1 MDKRRSRSRRAASP
15 QYLRPRKTKVGWLA
29 AGVSLDGPVAH
40 PRPVVCA
47 GLQQAQTALD
57 AKEAHAEERLA
68 QMTRLKAEAEYAQQQ
83 TAIAVQERLAAIA
96 AVEKR
101 IEYQQ
106 LQAGIESGVVAETQT
121 TLLRERK
128 RREEAEAL
136 LEAAQSR
143 ADSSAAEASAAKE
156 EYQAA
161 DAARLDSAV
170 ELRRAVRLEKVA
182 AEAARAVRHEIQ
194 VRKAHLKQERQERA
208 LAEQERQK
216 ARATLATVN
225 SAVKKK
231 MAVLNSAVGRAEA
244 AVSEAAKLHREAAE
258 VAEQSKRI
266 VAKQSER
273 INEVSS
279 RMAGSEERAANLQR
293 KHAKK
298 SRLEALALAEEE
310 STRPPL
316 DAPKRAHRRQPV
328 TVAVA
333 EQDRAASVH
342 ARKAAALPPWCA
354 TSQPIASLPLH
365 RETDCLGPSSGFRC
379 PATGAGLQAAAV
391 SQPAQPLLT

>member
-1 MDKRRSRSRRAASP
+1 M
-15 QYLRPRKTKVGWLA
+15 GWLT

-40 PRPVVCA
+40 PRAVVSA
-47 GLQQAQTALD
+47 GLQQAQSALD

-106 LQAGIESGVVAETQT
+106 LQAGIESGVVAETET

-128 RREEAEAL
+128 SREEAEAL

-143 ADSSAAEASAAKE
+143 AASSAAEASAAKE
-156 EYQAA
+156 EYQTA

-194 VRKAHLKQERQERA
+194 VRKAQLRQERQERA

-231 MAVLNSAVGRAEA
+231 MAVLA
-244 AVSEAAKLHREAAE
+244 AR
-258 VAEQSKRI
+258 
-266 VAKQSER
+266 
-273 INEVSS
+273 
-279 RMAGSEERAANLQR
+279 
-293 KHAKK
+293 
-298 SRLEALALAEEE
+298 
-310 STRPPL
+310 
-316 DAPKRAHRRQPV
+316 
-328 TVAVA
+328 
-333 EQDRAASVH
+333 
-342 ARKAAALPPWCA
+342 
-354 TSQPIASLPLH
+354 
-365 RETDCLGPSSGFRC
+365 
-379 PATGAGLQAAAV
+379 
-391 SQPAQPLLT
+391 